1 MDHYQLAKLIACSG
15 RLESRKR
22 LQKVVFLLQ
31 VSGCPYTAEFT
42 LHHYGPYSEELA
54 RLTDEMVR
62 NSLLL
67 ETSSSNGF
75 GQQYS
80 YTLPPAVEEQLRVME
95 DTPEGRVRAA
105 EIMPFAEK
113 LTAYLAAD
121 LKKLEYASTIVYF
134 RRQGFEWPIAV
145 DKAATFK
152 RTQAV
157 LDALAL
163 AKTAIT

>member
-1 MDHYQLAKLIACSG
+1 MDRYQLAKLIAYAG

-31 VSGCPYTAEFT
+31 VSGCPLSTEFT

-62 NSLLL
+62 SSILV
-67 ETSSSNGF
+67 EESSSNGI

-80 YTLPPAVEEQLRVME
+80 YTLAPAVEEQIREMDATVK
-95 DTPEGRVRAA
+95 GGVRAA
-105 EIMPFAEK
+105 EFTPFAEK
-113 LTAYLAAD
+113 LQVYLAAD

-134 RRQGFEWPIAV
+134 RTLGCEWTVAV
-145 DKAATFK
+145 EKAASFK
-152 RTQAV
+152 KTEAV
-157 LDALAL
+157 RDALAL
-163 AKTAIT
+163 AQTAIA